1 MIKDKN
7 ELKKCLKL
15 EKNIYY
21 NSYCKSKKDKIN
33 RIITRDPLYVLYQ
46 YVKVL
51 RKSELYY
58 NTNKK
63 ILYAWYRYKK
73 NKLGIKLGIEMWENN
88 FEEGLIIYHAG
99 NIVINRGAKV
109 GKNCQLHGD
118 ICIGNDGKNN
128 KCPIIGD
135 NVDIGVGV
143 KIIGDIKI
151 ADNIVIGAGA
161 VVNKSFDE
169 KGITIAGIP
178 AKKIK

>member
-1 MIKDKN
+1 
-7 ELKKCLKL
+7 
-15 EKNIYY
+15 
-21 NSYCKSKKDKIN
+21 
-33 RIITRDPLYVLYQ
+33 
-46 YVKVL
+46 
-51 RKSELYY
+51 
-58 NTNKK
+58 
-63 ILYAWYRYKK
+63 
-73 NKLGIKLGIEMWENN
+73 MWENN

-109 GKNCQLHGD
+109 GRNCQLHGD
-118 ICIGNDGKNN
+118 ICIGNDGKTN

-135 NVDIGVGV
+135 NVDIGVGA